1 MSKAEKRLFDDSRAH
16 VATHYNGLLYRNNSG
31 ALPDKEK
38 NLVRFGLGNDSK
50 QLNEIWKS
58 PDSVGGI
65 PITITPDMV
74 GRTFLVLC
82 GFEDKKP
89 GWTLRPSDA
98 RGHAQNNCLQ
108 DWRQAGGIAGFITDV
123 SHIDYYVQEFIRHGK
138 K

>member
-1 MSKAEKRLFDDSRAH
+1 MSKAEKKLFDDSRKH
-16 VATHYNGLLYRNNSG
+16 VAETYNGLLYRNNSG
-31 ALPDKEK
+31 ELKDRQGNP
-38 NLVRFGLGNDSK
+38 VRFGLGNDSR

-74 GRTFLVLC
+74 GRTVLIFC
-82 GFEDKKP
+82 GFEDKAP
-89 GWTLRPSDA
+89 GWKLIPSDK

-123 SHIDYYVQEFIRHGK
+123 SHIDWYVQEFLKNGK
-138 K
+138 R